1 MSKSRHDRR
10 EHAPAIVG
18 CQERQERVSD
28 NSTGRQRHQEFS
40 HGILHCAC
48 GEDKWNHGSW
58 RRQQGSDG
66 DSSKAQRPNI
76 LQTLSK
82 RPGRELA
89 FERFLPAFSSQP
101 VGGVASDYRT
111 NRRHQGVIE
120 P

>member
-10 EHAPAIVG
+10 EHLPAIVG

-28 NSTGRQRHQEFS
+28 NSAGRQRHQEFS

-48 GEDKWNHGSW
+48 GEDKWNHGHW

-66 DSSKAQRPNI
+66 DSSKAPTPEYPVDPI
-76 LQTLSK
+76 K

-101 VGGVASDYRT
+101 VGGVASA
-111 NRRHQGVIE
+111 RRAFG
-120 P
+120 PTRFP